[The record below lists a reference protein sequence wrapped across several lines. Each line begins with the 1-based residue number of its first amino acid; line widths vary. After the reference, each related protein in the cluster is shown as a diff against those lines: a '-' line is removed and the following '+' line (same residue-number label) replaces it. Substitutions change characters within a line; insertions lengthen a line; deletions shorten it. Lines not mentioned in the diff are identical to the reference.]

1 MRHRIAAVRVLPL
14 SARASGTSVAVP
26 FVAGRPNLLSYLRR
40 PCLRVAR
47 AAVES
52 RLFFV
57 FRCAAGVFGV
67 LLDSRGARGEASGAR
82 EGARRGGGFTHG
94 ELVSSCGR

>member
-14 SARASGTSVAVP
+14 SARASGTSVATP
-26 FVAGRPNLLSYLRR
+26 FVAVRPNLLSYLRR

-52 RLFFV
+52 RLF
-57 FRCAAGVFGV
+57 
-67 LLDSRGARGEASGAR
+67 LYSGALP
-82 EGARRGGGFTHG
+82 GS
-94 ELVSSCGR
+94 LVSSSIQGGQEGRLAGPGREHGEGGGLHTASS